1 MLVLVPGLE
10 WAHAPTVLGR
20 LARTSLSVRAAP
32 ARSGAVDG
40 YLTVN
45 KGARSGAPAGV
56 GAGRVVAL
64 GSGLR
69 PVDWMRLR
77 RHDAALRVAGH
88 LGALGD
94 ALQRAALP
102 RTLVYRDPSAAAA
115 AADHRGIVPRA
126 IQGGP
131 EAVRAALSQ
140 GARAV
145 VVQTT
150 IAELPGVLAVGDQ
163 SCVLVA
169 SPNTRAGVL
178 SARYSTARS
187 AWPSRAFLATT
198 LSNPGY
204 T

>member
-69 PVDWMRLR
+69 LVDWMRLR
-77 RHDAALRVAGH
+77 RHDAGLRVAGVV
-88 LGALGD
+88 LTPWPD
-94 ALQRAALP
+94 A
-102 RTLVYRDPSAAAA
+102 PS
-115 AADHRGIVPRA
+115 RMEESNR
-126 IQGGP
+126 
-131 EAVRAALSQ
+131 R
-140 GARAV
+140 
-145 VVQTT
+145 T
-150 IAELPGVLAVGDQ
+150 IAELGAVAVATLRTLRDAAPSTLA
-163 SCVLVA
+163 A
-169 SPNTRAGVL
+169 AG
-178 SARYSTARS
+178 ARLPLET
-187 AWPSRAFLATT
+187 WL
-198 LSNPGY
+198 
-204 T
+204 